1 MRDRLDINHAYE
13 ILGLTP
19 GASQVEI
26 KRAYRQL
33 VKTWHPDRF
42 VDQQQKQEAE
52 EKIKKINAAYNKL
65 KSENPSPS
73 EPPSVEH
80 RPSSSKPTNP
90 TNPIKISVNRWDAET
105 FYNWGV
111 ENATQGRYSEAIADF
126 TKAIRLN
133 PHYIEAYKYRGLA
146 CSQLGYEYRAASDLN
161 KAAELEGEFNTQTTA
176 YTSAYSRRSTS
187 SRYSPKSRSLA
198 GKLCQK
204 IKNLLRLNRR
214 WR

>member
-19 GASQVEI
+19 GASQVQV

-42 VDQQQKQEAE
+42 VDQKQKQEAE
-52 EKIKKINAAYNKL
+52 SKIKKINAAYNQL
-65 KSENPSPS
+65 KSEHLSPS
-73 EPPSVEH
+73 EPPSTENQSS
-80 RPSSSKPTNP
+80 PSNP
-90 TNPIKISVNRWDAET
+90 TNRIKISVNRWDAET

-161 KAAELEGEFNTQTTA
+161 KAAQLERDFSTQTTA
-176 YTSAYSRRSTS
+176 STSPYSRRSTS
-187 SRYSPKSRSLA
+187 SRYSPKSSSLA
-198 GKLCQK
+198 EKLCER
-204 IKNLLRLNRR
+204 IKKLLRLNRR
-214 WR
+214 

>member
-19 GASQVEI
+19 GASQVDV

-42 VDQQQKQEAE
+42 VDQKKKQEAE
-52 EKIKKINAAYNKL
+52 SKIKKINAAYNKL
-65 KSENPSPS
+65 KSELPSAS
-73 EPPSVEH
+73 EPASTENQ
-80 RPSSSKPTNP
+80 SSLKNP

-133 PHYIEAYKYRGLA
+133 PHYIEAYKYRGLV

-161 KAAELEGEFNTQTTA
+161 KAAQLEGDFSTQTTA
-176 YTSAYSRRSTS
+176 SASPYSRRSTS

-198 GKLCQK
+198 DKLCQK
-204 IKNLLRLNRR
+204 LKILLRLNRR